1 MGLFRKKSKP
11 KEGAIKT
18 VNGIHYAYRGGKWV
32 RMSDKAQAQINKND
46 ALNRA
51 NVGGTTKLL
60 KGQKDPSNRSSVSV
74 KTDGKNGKND
84 KKEFKKGPVVKS
96 VGTVDFN
103 INKDHSGTSAG
114 LTAYNKAK
122 KASIGLK
129 TDKERD
135 KATTKVLYG
144 NRNKLSSKNN
154 KGGKKGNNFETT
166 VHTRHY
172 KTGERLGVMTGNQRR
187 NYEKAARGQDGK
199 LRTFEGEVSKHEKSS
214 GHGKSHLRETKYK
227 ASLRKGGNKNS
238 SSNKNRETL
247 KTTQG
252 KSMQSNPPGMRQKGV
267 GKTANDLTRHLKK
280 KKKKDEIKY
289 PTYGTFR
296 GL

>member
-32 RMSDKAQAQINKND
+32 KMSDKAQAQINKND

-51 NVGGTTKLL
+51 NVGGTTKLF
-60 KGQKDPSNRSSVSV
+60 KGQKDPSKRSSSS
-74 KTDGKNGKND
+74 TTTNTNTNNN
-84 KKEFKKGPVVKS
+84 KKEWPKGKPKVLS

-103 INKDHSGTSAG
+103 VNTPEG

-122 KASIGLK
+122 KAAIGKK
-129 TDKERD
+129 TDKD
-135 KATTKVLYG
+135 KDKSTTQVLYG

-154 KGGKKGNNFETT
+154 KSGKKGNNFKTT

-172 KTGERLGVMTGNQRR
+172 KTGERLGVMTRNQRR
-187 NYEKAARGQDGK
+187 AYEKEAGDK
-199 LRTFEGEVSKHEKSS
+199 TFESQVAKHEKESK
-214 GHGKSHLRETKYK
+214 HGKPHLRETKYK

-238 SSNKNRETL
+238 SSNKNREKL

-280 KKKKDEIKY
+280 KKKKNLTTNEIKY

>member
-1 MGLFRKKSKP
+1 MAHRKKPTRESTGSSAKYAA
-11 KEGAIKT
+11 AIKT
-18 VNGIHYAYRGGKWV
+18 WKAEHKGTKKSGGGGWKYAIPGVGPILASSDYNKIISGSHKKRTNNKKDSSSNTGITFSQAMKMGKGLKELGGKTY
-32 RMSDKAQAQINKND
+32 NLKN
-46 ALNRA
+46 
-51 NVGGTTKLL
+51 
-60 KGQKDPSNRSSVSV
+60 Q
-74 KTDGKNGKND
+74 
-84 KKEFKKGPVVKS
+84 EE
-96 VGTVDFN
+96 
-103 INKDHSGTSAG
+103 

-122 KASIGLK
+122 KASLSGK
-129 TDKERD
+129 TNESS
-135 KATTKVLYG
+135 

-154 KGGKKGNNFETT
+154 KSGKKGNNFKTT

-172 KTGERLGVMTGNQRR
+172 KTGERLGVMTRNQRR
-187 NYEKAARGQDGK
+187 AYEKEAGDK
-199 LRTFEGEVSKHEKSS
+199 TFESQVAKHEKESK
-214 GHGKSHLRETKYK
+214 HGKPHLRETKYK

-280 KKKKDEIKY
+280 KKKKNLTTNEIKY